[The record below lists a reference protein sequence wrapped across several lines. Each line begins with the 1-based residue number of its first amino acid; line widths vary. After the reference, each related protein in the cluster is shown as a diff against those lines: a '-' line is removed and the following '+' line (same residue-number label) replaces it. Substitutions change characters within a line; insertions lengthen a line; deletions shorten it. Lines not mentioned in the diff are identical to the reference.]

1 MYLSSSD
8 DVNDGD
14 ADDNNTQIRQGNT
27 PPVTSA
33 VCKSYSSFFPLLYLV
48 LVGV

>member
-1 MYLSSSD
+1 M
-8 DVNDGD
+8 NDGD

-33 VCKSYSSFFPLLYLV
+33 VRTFD
-48 LVGV
+48 